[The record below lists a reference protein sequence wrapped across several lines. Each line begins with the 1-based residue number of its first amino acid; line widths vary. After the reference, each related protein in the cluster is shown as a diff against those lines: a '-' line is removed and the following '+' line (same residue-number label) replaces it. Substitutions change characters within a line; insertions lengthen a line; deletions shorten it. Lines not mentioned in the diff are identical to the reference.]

1 MELQEILHE
10 GLLNA
15 DFGDLGDRS
24 TYVGASDV
32 GGCPRKVVFS
42 KLEEPQYDLATL
54 IRFARGHL
62 AEQLLVLAFKAS
74 QHLPKW
80 RYQEEVVHK
89 KRPFKAHV
97 DFVFETREVLAVM
110 EVKTVSGIPRDPY
123 DSWVQQVHFQMGL
136 LKDAN
141 PNKAVRGVIFAIDLN
156 EGQTELF
163 DGFEYDSKLYE
174 GLLLKA
180 SHIWDC
186 VQDAGLEPET
196 EKGPLCAWCPH
207 RPGCPAYDLNES
219 IPEMPLEDE
228 LQQYLGLKETQ
239 KDLKAEIDKLAVL
252 LKAGIENGNPDGDR
266 IRVGR
271 NLVRRSVRHRTNF
284 NDSALKKDHPRMHAK
299 YITETS
305 YEVLVVE

>member
-1 MELQEILHE
+1 MELHEILYQ

-32 GGCPRKVVFS
+32 GGCPRKVVLS
-42 KLEEPQYDLATL
+42 KLEEPHHDLATL

-62 AEQLLVLAFKAS
+62 TEHLIVLAFKAS
-74 QHLPKW
+74 THLPKW
-80 RYQEEVVHK
+80 EYQREVVHK
-89 KRPFKAHV
+89 QRPYKAHV
-97 DFVFETREVLAVM
+97 DFVFETRQVLAVM
-110 EVKTVSGIPRDPY
+110 EVKTVSKMPKEPY
-123 DSWVQQVHFQMGL
+123 DSWVQQVHFQIGL

-141 PNKAVRGVIFAIDLN
+141 PSKAIRGVVFAIDLN
-156 EGQTELF
+156 EGQTKLF
-163 DGFEYDSKLYE
+163 TGFEYDSKLYE

-180 SHIWDC
+180 SHIWEC
-186 VQDAGLEPET
+186 VQDPGVEPET
-196 EKGPLCAWCPH
+196 EKGPLCAWCPY
-207 RPGCPAYDLNES
+207 RPSCPAYDINES

-239 KDLKAEIDKLAVL
+239 KDLKAEIDKLAVV

-271 NLVRRSVRHRTNF
+271 NLVRRSVRQTSRINGP
-284 NDSALKKDHPRMHAK
+284 ALKKDHPRIHAK
-299 YITETS
+299 YAAETS